1 MDSKYALIFIRFTN
15 VQKTIPGTFFAY
27 KKQSNPLSIHYKIGC
42 LLAGI
47 LYRHEPPVT
56 VVDTATYP
64 LRNTPPNTG
73 GMVMVGWES
82 VGRFGEFRRS
92 NGGCYQVGI
101 NRAKFSWLPLLVAY
115 RRKPSLFSSSLSL
128 SSPFHFQGMIQRTPI
143 RITIRLINGGGGGYN
158 WITLIDISNI
168 WDNYHRWYSK

>member
-1 MDSKYALIFIRFTN
+1 MLLHLFDSWSF
-15 VQKTIPGTFFAY
+15 QKTIPGTFFAY

-115 RRKPSLFSSSLSL
+115 RRKPSLFSSSLPLSL
-128 SSPFHFQGMIQRTPI
+128 LHFTSKEWFKG
-143 RITIRLINGGGGGYN
+143 
-158 WITLIDISNI
+158 
-168 WDNYHRWYSK
+168 HRFA

>member
-115 RRKPSLFSSSLSL
+115 RRKPSLFSSSLPLSL
-128 SSPFHFQGMIQRTPI
+128 LHFTSKEWFKG
-143 RITIRLINGGGGGYN
+143 
-158 WITLIDISNI
+158 
-168 WDNYHRWYSK
+168 HRFA

>member
-1 MDSKYALIFIRFTN
+1 MLLHLFDSRTSKKRSPI
-15 VQKTIPGTFFAY
+15 FFAY

-73 GMVMVGWES
+73 GMVMVG
-82 VGRFGEFRRS
+82 
-92 NGGCYQVGI
+92 
-101 NRAKFSWLPLLVAY
+101 
-115 RRKPSLFSSSLSL
+115 
-128 SSPFHFQGMIQRTPI
+128 
-143 RITIRLINGGGGGYN
+143 
-158 WITLIDISNI
+158 
-168 WDNYHRWYSK
+168 

>member
-1 MDSKYALIFIRFTN
+1 MLLHLFDSRSF
-15 VQKTIPGTFFAY
+15 QKTIPGTFFAY

-115 RRKPSLFSSSLSL
+115 RRKPSLFSFSLPLSL
-128 SSPFHFQGMIQRTPI
+128 LHFTSKEWFKG
-143 RITIRLINGGGGGYN
+143 
-158 WITLIDISNI
+158 
-168 WDNYHRWYSK
+168 HRFA

>member
-1 MDSKYALIFIRFTN
+1 MLLHLFDSRSF
-15 VQKTIPGTFFAY
+15 QKTIPGTFFAY

-115 RRKPSLFSSSLSL
+115 RRKPSLFSSSLPLSL
-128 SSPFHFQGMIQRTPI
+128 LHFTSKEWFKG
-143 RITIRLINGGGGGYN
+143 
-158 WITLIDISNI
+158 
-168 WDNYHRWYSK
+168 HRFA

>member
-1 MDSKYALIFIRFTN
+1 MNERKRKIMDSKYALTFIRFTN

-73 GMVMVGWES
+73 GMVMVG
-82 VGRFGEFRRS
+82 
-92 NGGCYQVGI
+92 
-101 NRAKFSWLPLLVAY
+101 
-115 RRKPSLFSSSLSL
+115 
-128 SSPFHFQGMIQRTPI
+128 
-143 RITIRLINGGGGGYN
+143 
-158 WITLIDISNI
+158 
-168 WDNYHRWYSK
+168 